1 MDLES
6 RVAVL
11 EEQTRTLA
19 EGLARIEGKLD
30 LLAVSVSS
38 LAIDQAWQ
46 RGRLHWLWVPGAAL
60 LAAAVTR
67 AVAQYLP

>member
-30 LLAVSVSS
+30 LLPVSLSGLAV
-38 LAIDQAWQ
+38 DQATQ

-60 LAAAVTR
+60 LAAIVTK
-67 AVAQYLP
+67 AMAQYLP

>member
-30 LLAVSVSS
+30 LLAVSVSGHT
-38 LAIDQAWQ
+38 LPRFCCRPTLQ
-46 RGRLHWLWVPGAAL
+46 
-60 LAAAVTR
+60 TR
-67 AVAQYLP
+67 

>member
-38 LAIDQAWQ
+38 LAIDQACQ
-46 RGRLHWLWVPGAAL
+46 RGRLHWLWVPAAAL